1 MVSEA
6 VALQRVDAEAR
17 IAFRRRGARTVLA
30 DLQARGGARLLLPR
44 ATPDGWTEAV
54 LVNTAGGLTGGD
66 RLTLAATLHD
76 GADAR
81 LTTQAAEKIY
91 RSIDG
96 PAVLRNSL
104 SLGPGSRA
112 EWLPQETILF
122 DGAALDRRL
131 DVDLAPDA
139 QLLAV
144 EAAILGRT
152 ARGERVAQGSLRD
165 SWRVRRTSRLLFAD
179 SIRLEGEIARH
190 AAGPATLRG
199 ACAFATVLYVA
210 PDAAA
215 RLEPLWQALT
225 DLGGIEAGASLVSGL
240 LVARVVASDGL
251 ALRRALVPA
260 LARLRDGRPAPR
272 LWTC

>member
-6 VALQRVDAEAR
+6 VALQRVDAEAC

-30 DLQARGGARLLLPR
+30 DLHACGGARLVLPR
-44 ATPDGWTEAV
+44 GSPDGWTEAV

-66 RLTLAATLHD
+66 RLSLAATLQD
-76 GADAR
+76 GAAAR
-81 LTTQAAEKIY
+81 LVTQAAEKIY
-91 RSIDG
+91 RSIRG
-96 PAVLRNSL
+96 PVVLRNSL
-104 SLGPGSRA
+104 SLGPGCHA

-131 DVDLAPDA
+131 DVDLAPDSR
-139 QLLAV
+139 LLAV
-144 EAAILGRT
+144 EATILGRT
-152 ARGERVAQGSLRD
+152 ARGERVAYGSLRD
-165 SWRVRRTSRLLFAD
+165 SWRVRRADRLLFAD
-179 SIRLEGEIARH
+179 SIRLEGEVARH
-190 AAGPATLRG
+190 AAGPATLHG
-199 ACAFATVLYVA
+199 ACAFATILHVA

-215 RLEPLWQALT
+215 RLDPVRRALA
-225 DLGGIEAGASLVSGL
+225 DVGEIEAGASLVSGL

-260 LARLRDGRPAPR
+260 LARLRDERPASR